1 MQQSSD
7 ASLSPT
13 ASNILEV
20 ILEVPKNNVTV
31 AVDQRRGGRHR
42 WVETRFRPILP
53 RYDVQLV
60 GSRTLRTAELNRDF

>member
-53 RYDVQLV
+53 REDVQLV